1 MENYTKEMNKT
12 IEVSDNLKTN
22 LDSVAAID
30 KEDYEK
36 FIEETRETMN
46 TLSSDKPDEAAREIF
61 TSAILMFF
69 SVEYR

>member
-1 MENYTKEMNKT
+1 MNKT

-36 FIEETRETMN
+36 FIEETKK
-46 TLSSDKPDEAAREIF
+46 L
-61 TSAILMFF
+61 
-69 SVEYR
+69 